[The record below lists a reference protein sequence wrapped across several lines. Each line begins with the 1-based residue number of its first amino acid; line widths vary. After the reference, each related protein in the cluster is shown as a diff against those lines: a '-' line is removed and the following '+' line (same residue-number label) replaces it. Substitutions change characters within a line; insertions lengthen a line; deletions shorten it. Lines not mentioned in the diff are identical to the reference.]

1 MINYK
6 KAEQAK
12 ELLQECGASF
22 IIAYNDSN
30 NDDVV
35 CASGNY
41 IILKSL
47 IIGTMAQAAL
57 GVRGKY
63 GEEMAMQ
70 ELMSMMAEAE
80 APEDF
85 KAVYYVDYVK
95 EVPKYE

>member
-70 ELMSMMAEAE
+70 ELMSMMTEA
-80 APEDF
+80 A
-85 KAVYYVDYVK
+85 KLVHYNK
-95 EVPKYE
+95 EKK

>member
-1 MINYK
+1 MKIDYT

-12 ELLQECGASF
+12 ELLQESGASF

-57 GVRGKY
+57 SVRGKY
-63 GEEMAMQ
+63 GEEVALK
-70 ELMSMMAEAE
+70 ELMSMMTGAAQQLCAETKGAE
-80 APEDF
+80 KHELQA
-85 KAVYYVDYVK
+85 
-95 EVPKYE
+95 

>member
-30 NDDVV
+30 NYDVV
-35 CASGNY
+35 CESGNY

-57 GVRGKY
+57 GVYGKY
-63 GEEMAMQ
+63 GEEIAMK
-70 ELMSMMAEAE
+70 ELMNMMTEA
-80 APEDF
+80 A
-85 KAVYYVDYVK
+85 KLVYNEK
-95 EVPKYE
+95 EQKNDR

>member
-1 MINYK
+1 MIDYK
-6 KAEQAK
+6 KAEQAE
-12 ELLQECGASF
+12 ELLQESGASF

-30 NDDVV
+30 NDAV

-47 IIGTMAQAAL
+47 IIGTMVQAAL

-70 ELMSMMAEAE
+70 ELMSMMIRAAQQLCAETE
-80 APEDF
+80 GSVEMKD
-85 KAVYYVDYVK
+85 KQVLQ
-95 EVPKYE
+95 

>member
-1 MINYK
+1 MMIDYK

-12 ELLQECGASF
+12 ELLQECG
-22 IIAYNDSN
+22 
-30 NDDVV
+30 
-35 CASGNY
+35 ASGNY

-70 ELMSMMAEAE
+70 ELMNMMTEA
-80 APEDF
+80 A
-85 KAVYYVDYVK
+85 KLVYYNK
-95 EVPKYE
+95 EQKNET

>member
-1 MINYK
+1 MKIDYA

-47 IIGTMAQAAL
+47 TINAMAQLAGNICNKYDEEAAA
-57 GVRGKY
+57 R
-63 GEEMAMQ
+63 
-70 ELMSMMAEAE
+70 ELLDMMT
-80 APEDF
+80 
-85 KAVYYVDYVK
+85 KAAQKFCAKIEGDEK
-95 EVPKYE
+95 HELQA

>member
-41 IILKSL
+41 IILK
-47 IIGTMAQAAL
+47 IGTMAQAAL

-70 ELMSMMAEAE
+70 ELMSMMTEA
-80 APEDF
+80 A
-85 KAVYYVDYVK
+85 KLVHYNK
-95 EVPKYE
+95 E